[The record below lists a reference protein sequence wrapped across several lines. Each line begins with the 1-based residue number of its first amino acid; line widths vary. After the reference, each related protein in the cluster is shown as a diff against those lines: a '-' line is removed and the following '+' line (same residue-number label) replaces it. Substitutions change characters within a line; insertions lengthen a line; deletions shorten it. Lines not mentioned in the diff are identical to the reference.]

1 MSIMIKSQR
10 GATIII
16 AVVALAITIAGFGI
30 SRIRIG
36 GPIHHQ
42 NQQISDFFA
51 DTLPPPLFVIEP
63 YLEASLLLQAPDT
76 LPQQKAKL
84 AQLESGFQQRT
95 NFWRESDLDE
105 ELKAQLAT
113 GAHASGQTFWK
124 EMDETFL
131 PAIAAKDMVAAQ
143 TSYQRLSALYV
154 QHRGD
159 IDALTTKAQ
168 QRQQALQDSSSTTL
182 NLLLALLGGIG
193 LLLIAML
200 VIAKNAQEKFVL
212 RPLHHTADTMVQM
225 AAGQL
230 DTGITTQHRNDEIG
244 MMTRS
249 IEVFRTNARALQVAA
264 THQAQ
269 LVKALSKG
277 LQQLAEGNLQHRIQD
292 PLASDYESLRLT
304 FNQSLAELSQVVG
317 GVTQAAERVNKGAKE
332 IHEASSDLARR
343 NEAQSG
349 ALDEARML
357 MEQVSATIAASAN
370 NARAIQD
377 SIAQAHLEASD
388 GGDVVERASAAMSDI
403 ERSSEQIGQIV
414 NLIDG
419 IAFQT
424 NLLALNA
431 GVEAARAG
439 DAGKGFAVVASE
451 VRALAQRSAD
461 AAHDIKALISGSTE
475 QVAGGVEL
483 VRETGDL
490 LSRIVARVGEIRN
503 QISEIADASAMEASH
518 IAKANQA
525 IGQVGTLTQRNVAM
539 SEEAIAAAR
548 CLSQEAT
555 AMAGMVEHFK
565 SEPSLRQAA

>member
-36 GPIHHQ
+36 GPLHHQ

-51 DTLPPPLFVIEP
+51 DILPPPAYVIEP
-63 YLEASLLLQAPDT
+63 YLEATLLLQSPDA

-84 AQLESGFQQRT
+84 QQLETSFQQRT
-95 NFWRESDLDE
+95 NFWRDSDLDE
-105 ELKAQLAT
+105 ALKTQLAS
-113 GAHASGQTFWK
+113 GAHVSGQAFWK
-124 EMDETFL
+124 ELDENFL
-131 PAIAAKDMVAAQ
+131 PAVERKDMVAAQ
-143 TSYQRLSALYV
+143 ASYQRLSALYS
-154 QHRGD
+154 QHRD
-159 IDALTTKAQ
+159 QIDALTSKATE
-168 QRQQALQDSSSTTL
+168 RQKQLQESSDTTL
-182 NLLLALLGGIG
+182 TFLLALLGGIAA
-193 LLLIAML
+193 LLIGIL
-200 VIAKNAQEKFVL
+200 ILAKNAQEKFVL
-212 RPLHHTADTMVQM
+212 RPLHHTADTMAQM

-230 DTGITTQHRNDEIG
+230 DSGVTTQHRDDEIG

-269 LVKALSKG
+269 LVKALSQG
-277 LQQLAEGNLQHRIQD
+277 LQQLATGNLHHRIHD
-292 PLASDYESLRLT
+292 PLASDYESLRLA
-304 FNQSLAELSQVVG
+304 FNNSLAELSQVVG
-317 GVTQAAERVNKGAKE
+317 GVTQAAERVNKGARE
-332 IHEASSDLARR
+332 IHQASSDLARR
-343 NEAQSG
+343 NESQAG

-357 MEQVSATIAASAN
+357 MEQVSSTIAASAS
-370 NARAIQD
+370 NARAIQA
-377 SIAQAHLEASD
+377 SIAQAHLEASE
-388 GGDVVERASAAMSDI
+388 GGAVVDRASAAMNDI
-403 ERSSEQIGQIV
+403 EESSQQIGQIV

-461 AAHDIKALISGSTE
+461 AAHDIKTLISGSTE
-475 QVAGGVEL
+475 QVAGGVDL

-490 LSRIVARVGEIRN
+490 LNRIVARVGDIRQ
-503 QISEIADASAMEASH
+503 QISEIANASAMEASH
-518 IAKANQA
+518 IDKANQA
-525 IGQVGTLTQRNVAM
+525 IGQMGTITQRNVAM

-548 CLSQEAT
+548 SLSREATDMAQMVAHFKNSPALSQ
-555 AMAGMVEHFK
+555 
-565 SEPSLRQAA
+565 AA